1 MNDGSATVTDLSIPI
16 EDLRQM
22 VRIRYFEE
30 EVLRLRL
37 ANEIV
42 GSVHLCN
49 GQEAVYVGATGALD
63 LSRDAVFPTY
73 RGHGWAIGC
82 GVPLDALFAELLG
95 RESGTNGGRGGS
107 AYLSSPDHGMYGE
120 NSIVG
125 AGAPIAVGSAIAARF
140 DGSGRVS
147 LVAFGEGAMNQGAVH
162 EAMNFAGAK
171 KLPVIFL
178 VENNTFAEMTVTE
191 SMIGIE
197 RLSDRAT
204 AYGFDGLQVDGN
216 SPDAVRGAVRSA
228 VSRARTGEGPAL
240 IEVMTQ
246 RIVGHYIGDVQ
257 HYRSKEDQERALA
270 DEPIARA
277 IGELRSNGMSQEEID
292 RILAEISDEVR
303 TASARALNSPIADI
317 TTVSEHLYA

>member
-1 MNDGSATVTDLSIPI
+1 MA
-16 EDLRQM
+16 
-22 VRIRYFEE
+22 RIRYFEE

-49 GQEAVYVGATGALD
+49 GQEAVYVGATDAMD

-73 RGHGWAIGC
+73 RGHGWAISC
-82 GVPLDALFAELLG
+82 GVPLEALFAELLG

-107 AYLSSPDHGMYGE
+107 AYLSAPDHGLYGE

-125 AGAPIAVGSAIAARF
+125 AGAPIAVGAAMAAQF
-140 DGSGRVS
+140 DGSQRVS
-147 LVAFGEGAMNQGAVH
+147 LVSFGDGTMNQGAVH

-178 VENNTFAEMTVTE
+178 IENNTFAEMTVTE

-197 RLSDRAT
+197 RLSDRAA
-204 AYGFDGLQVDGN
+204 AYGFPGIQIDGN
-216 SPDAVRGAVRSA
+216 DPSEVRATVEAAVACA
-228 VSRARTGEGPAL
+228 RAGQGPTL
-240 IEVMTQ
+240 IEAMTQ

-257 HYRSKEDQERALA
+257 HYRSQEDQDQAFA
-270 DEPIARA
+270 AEPIARA
-277 IGELRSNGMSQEEID
+277 ETELRAAGVSQVEVDEVLEEV
-292 RILAEISDEVR
+292 SDEVNE
-303 TASARALNSPIADI
+303 ASTRALNSPLADP
-317 TTVSEHLYA
+317 TTALEHLYA

>member
-1 MNDGSATVTDLSIPI
+1 
-16 EDLRQM
+16 M

-63 LSRDAVFPTY
+63 LLRDAVFPTY

-82 GVPLDALFAELLG
+82 GVPLEALFAELLG

-125 AGAPIAVGSAIAARF
+125 AGAPIAVGAAIAAGF

-178 VENNTFAEMTVTE
+178 VENNTFAEMTVTG
-191 SMIGIE
+191 SMIGID
-197 RLSDRAT
+197 RLSDRAA
-204 AYGFDGLQVDGN
+204 AYGFPGLQVDGN
-216 SPDAVRGAVRSA
+216 SPEGVGVAVRNA
-228 VSRARTGEGPAL
+228 VSRARAGEGPTL
-240 IEVMTQ
+240 IEAMTQ

-257 HYRSKEDQERALA
+257 HYRSKEDQEKALA
-270 DEPIARA
+270 EEPIARA
-277 IGELRSNGMSQEEID
+277 AGELRSKGMEQIEVDDI
-292 RILAEISDEVR
+292 RAKVVDEVR
-303 TASARALNSPIADI
+303 AASARALSSAPADI